1 VQCKKH
7 LSGWASH
14 ISCIFKKEKLHLSS
28 IIDDLAAL
36 VSTVEVGTQGGNPGF
51 SGGGAPP

>member
-14 ISCIFKKEKLHLSS
+14 ISCILKKEKLHLSS